1 MTQERAGDRAL
12 VERLIARRDPTAF
25 RDLYQRYTPSLYAMA
40 VRLSQRSDVA
50 EDVVHDTWIRAVDG
64 LPRFAW
70 RSGLLTWLTGILI
83 NCMRER
89 YSRTPN
95 EAELDDA
102 AVERDCTVDL
112 PDIVDA
118 IELERAL
125 ASLANG
131 YREVIVL
138 HDLQGFTHNEIADLL
153 GIEPGTSKSQ
163 LARARRAL
171 RRALGAD

>member
-1 MTQERAGDRAL
+1 MTQESAGDRAL
-12 VERLIARRDPTAF
+12 VERLIDRRDPIAF
-25 RDLYQRYTPSLYAMA
+25 RDLYRRYTPSLYAMA
-40 VRLSQRSDVA
+40 VRLSQRNDVA
-50 EDVVHDTWIRAVDG
+50 EDIVHDTWIRAIDG

-70 RSGLLTWLTGILI
+70 RSTLLTWLTGILI

-89 YSRTPN
+89 FSRVSN
-95 EAELDDA
+95 EAILDDA
-102 AVERDCTVDL
+102 DADRECVVEL
-112 PDIVDA
+112 PDIVDT

-131 YREVIVL
+131 YREVLVL
-138 HDLQGFTHNEIADLL
+138 HDVQGFTHNEIAQLL

-171 RRALGAD
+171 RRVLRED